1 MILEEEAIFPWLT
14 TLTVLERIRV
24 QLSAPKSDSS
34 QPPLTE
40 VPEDPIPPGVP
51 DSYIYPPTHTHTY
64 TIKIKKR
71 IIFKTLSLLTWV
83 IFICPTHIEIRRRM

>member
-1 MILEEEAIFPWLT
+1 MILEEGAIFPWLT

-40 VPEDPIPPGVP
+40 VPEDPTPPGVP
-51 DSYIYPPTHTHTY
+51 DSYIYPHTHTY
-64 TIKIKKR
+64 TIKNKKR
-71 IIFKTLSLLTWV
+71 IIFKTLSLFTWV
-83 IFICPTHIEIRRRM
+83 IFIYPTHIEIRRRM